1 MPWSDLLGH
10 SEPLERLRH
19 SVQNGRLAHAYAFVG
34 PGGIGKRTFALILTQ
49 ALLCERN
56 DESQLEPCGECAGC
70 RQVVARSH
78 PDVSLVALPTGKS
91 ELPIELFVGDADHRG
106 EAGLC
111 HELSLRPMAGKRKIA
126 IIDDADL
133 FNEASGNA
141 LLKTLE
147 EPPQESLLILI
158 ATSTDLLL
166 PTIRSRC
173 QIVNFRPLA
182 EEHVKTLLV
191 REELVENEA
200 DAIEVARLADGSLET
215 ARQLLDPHLRQ
226 QRTTLY
232 NMLAADPFLSVQLA
246 ATMIE
251 GLDAT
256 GSERSAQRQS
266 AGWVVRFAI
275 EFYRRALL
283 RLSAGESSAA
293 EVPQVT
299 AFINRQTD
307 GSPESVDRVL
317 DLLDRCIA
325 ADRQLESNAAIPLC
339 LETLFDD
346 LGKLLRSK
354 G

>member
-10 SEPLERLRH
+10 SEPLERLRQ
-19 SVQNGRLAHAYAFVG
+19 SVGGGRLAHAYAFVG
-34 PGGIGKRTFALILTQ
+34 PAGIGKRRFAHLLTQ

-56 DESQLEPCGECAGC
+56 DESLLEPCGTCPGC
-70 RQVVARSH
+70 QQVAARSH
-78 PDVSLVALPTGKS
+78 PDVSLVSLPSGKS

-111 HELSLRPMAGKRKIA
+111 HELSLRPMAGGRKIA

-147 EPPQESLLILI
+147 EPPQHSLLILI

-173 QIVNFRPLA
+173 QVVTFQPLS
-182 EEHVKTLLV
+182 EEHVRTLLI
-191 REELVENEA
+191 REEMLENEA
-200 DAIEVARLADGSLET
+200 DATEIAHLADGSLET
-215 ARQLLDPHLRQ
+215 ARQLLDPHLRE
-226 QRTTLY
+226 QRATLY
-232 NMLAADPFLSVQLA
+232 NMLSAEPYLSVQLA
-246 ATMIE
+246 TTMIE
-251 GLDAT
+251 GLDAG
-256 GSERSAQRQS
+256 GSEKSAQRGS
-266 AGWVVRFAI
+266 AGWVIRFAI
-275 EFYRRALL
+275 EFFRRALL
-283 RLSAGESSAA
+283 RLSDEIPAA
-293 EVPQVT
+293 DEISQV
-299 AFINRQTD
+299 AKFVSRF
-307 GSPESVDRVL
+307 PERPVEALDKVL
-317 DLLDRCIA
+317 DMLDRCVL

-346 LGKLLRSK
+346 LGKILR